1 MLPLYH
7 DDDAA
12 RGRWRI
18 EYSLCDSNYECQEPI
33 AKVIEIAYPCR
44 DIYMQVSEP
53 FLTGLFV
60 VGYDEMNEYY
70 NQPNF
75 PFNDYFEPKYG
86 EFHTEAVE

>member
-1 MLPLYH
+1 
-7 DDDAA
+7 
-12 RGRWRI
+12 
-18 EYSLCDSNYECQEPI
+18 
-33 AKVIEIAYPCR
+33 
-44 DIYMQVSEP
+44 MQVSEP